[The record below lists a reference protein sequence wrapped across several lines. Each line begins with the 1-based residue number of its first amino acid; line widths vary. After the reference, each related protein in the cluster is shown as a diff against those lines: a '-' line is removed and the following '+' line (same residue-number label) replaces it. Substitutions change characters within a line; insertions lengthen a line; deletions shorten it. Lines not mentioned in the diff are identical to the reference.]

1 MLNEKLEKK
10 RTKTMIVKHAYP
22 VLRGVVKNHCF
33 FSKIFREVLRHL
45 LENFLEIVFDFL
57 AK

>member
-10 RTKTMIVKHAYP
+10 RTKTVIVKHTYP

-33 FSKIFREVLRHL
+33 FYKNFREMLRHL
-45 LENFLEIVFDFL
+45 LEKYLEIVFDFL
-57 AK
+57 AE